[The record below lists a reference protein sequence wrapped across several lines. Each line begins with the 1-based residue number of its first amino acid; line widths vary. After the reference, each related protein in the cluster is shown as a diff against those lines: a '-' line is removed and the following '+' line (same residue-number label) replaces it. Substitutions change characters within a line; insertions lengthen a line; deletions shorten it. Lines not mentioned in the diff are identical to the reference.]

1 MLTSG
6 FLSLDSGSSQNVMSI
21 LGSPA
26 SLPRT
31 LIIHHSEDS
40 CRVTLPAGVDP
51 FIKWSAGRARVTW
64 ISGGRSEGD
73 PCEAFAHHGFNGQ
86 DGQIVG
92 IAAGFH

>member
-1 MLTSG
+1 M
-6 FLSLDSGSSQNVMSI
+6 
-21 LGSPA
+21 
-26 SLPRT
+26 
-31 LIIHHSEDS
+31 
-40 CRVTLPAGVDP
+40 TLPAGVDP